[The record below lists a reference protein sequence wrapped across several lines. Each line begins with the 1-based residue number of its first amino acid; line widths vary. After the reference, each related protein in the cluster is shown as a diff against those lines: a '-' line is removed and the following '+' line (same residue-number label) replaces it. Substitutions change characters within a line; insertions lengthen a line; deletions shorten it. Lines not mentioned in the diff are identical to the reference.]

1 MVESVPQERRTRP
14 QELIGSSRPVTL
26 VCRGSIVD
34 SRRVTTP
41 IDVRYAR
48 NGETAIGYTVL
59 GDGPPD
65 IVYVPP
71 FGSLEVM
78 NESRPYAAFLR
89 RLSSFARVIVVD
101 RRGQGVSDR
110 YAPTD
115 LPALEELVDDLVAVL
130 DDAGSERPLLF
141 GYSDTGAQCAMCAA
155 TYPDR
160 VLGLI
165 LYAVAARGTQ
175 APDYPWQWSEVEWD
189 EYLAGARGWGT
200 LEYAEQSI
208 GLFAPSYLGDAEQI
222 AWWTRL
228 MRIATSPGAQLA
240 QELVFRDTDIRQLL
254 PAIGVPSL
262 VIHRADDQVEPVGAG
277 RYVAASIPGATFVEL
292 DGADHWPWAGNQ
304 TALVDEIQQFVR
316 SVVEDDEAVTT
327 RVLATI
333 LFTDIVDSTA
343 QAAALGD
350 RRWRALRD
358 LHDRIVRNQLARHR
372 GVEIKTMGDGFLATF
387 DGPARAVRCAGAIC
401 EAAKAVGV
409 DVRAGLHTGEIE
421 IEKHDVSGLAVAL
434 GARVGAL
441 ARAGEVLVSSTVKD
455 LVVGSGLAFDD
466 RGEHEL
472 KGVPGSWRLYAA
484 LSGA

>member
-1 MVESVPQERRTRP
+1 MA
-14 QELIGSSRPVTL
+14 G
-26 VCRGSIVD
+26 
-34 SRRVTTP
+34 P

-48 NGETAIGYTVL
+48 NGEIAIGYTVL

-65 IVYVPP
+65 IVYVPA

-78 NESRPYAAFLR
+78 NESRPYATFLR

-110 YAPTD
+110 YSPTD
-115 LPALEELVDDLVAVL
+115 LPALEDLVDDLVAVL
-130 DDAGSERPLLF
+130 DDVGAERPLLF

-175 APDYPWQWSEVEWD
+175 APDYPWQWSEAEWD
-189 EYLAGARGWGT
+189 EYLADARGWGT
-200 LEYAEQSI
+200 LEYAEQCI
-208 GLFAPSYLGDAEQI
+208 RLFAPSFAGNAEQV
-222 AWWTRL
+222 AWWARL
-228 MRIATSPGAQLA
+228 MRTATSPGAQLA

-262 VIHRADDQVEPVGAG
+262 VIHRTDDRVEPVGAG
-277 RYVAASIPGATFVEL
+277 RYVAAAIPGATFIEL
-292 DGADHWPWAGNQ
+292 EGADHWPWAGNQ
-304 TALVDEIQQFVR
+304 TALVDEIRQFVR

-327 RVLATI
+327 RVLATV

-350 RRWRALRD
+350 RRWGALRE

-372 GVEIKTMGDGFLATF
+372 GVEVKTMGDGFLATF
-387 DGPARAVRCAGAIC
+387 DGPARAVRCAAAIC

-421 IEKHDVSGLAVAL
+421 VEAHDVAGLAVAL

-441 ARAGEVLVSSTVKD
+441 AGSGEVLVSSTVKD
-455 LVVGSGLAFDD
+455 LVVGSGLVFED

-484 LSGA
+484 LSEV